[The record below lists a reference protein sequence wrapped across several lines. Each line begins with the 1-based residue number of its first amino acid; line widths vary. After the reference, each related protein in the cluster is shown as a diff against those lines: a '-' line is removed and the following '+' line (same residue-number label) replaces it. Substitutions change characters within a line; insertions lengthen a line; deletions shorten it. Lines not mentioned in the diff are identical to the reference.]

1 MDEQLS
7 RRAFILD
14 PGESLLLSRSN
25 LETAL
30 RFGLWGRFTGL
41 PKHAIISNPIVATPL
56 VEYPAE
62 GHPARVWPQLNP
74 ASLWHPLLWLPE
86 RLAGRYQLIGED
98 GQTVQEDDDTWA
110 VRVCLELSA
119 SGMYDVESGTWL
131 DVLARYGLDV
141 DDPATL
147 DRIRLWQAGAADPVL
162 DSIDLS
168 TDIDVEDRHW
178 AVETAMALMDDLRPA
193 SWALLANDMLVTID
207 EIADPDNPSVAVDP
221 TATHQAAAT
230 MITLGKTLLADPGIG
245 LHEHFWAEQELA
257 LQLIRADDFEAV
269 LDGPIAAI
277 STALYEVRDAHWPHL
292 DALEEAGREPEPV
305 PA

>member
-41 PKHAIISNPIVATPL
+41 PAEAILSNPVVATPL
-56 VEYPAE
+56 VAYPEE
-62 GHPARVWPQLNP
+62 GHPARVWPQVNP
-74 ASLWHPLLWLPE
+74 ASLWHPLMWLPA
-86 RLAGRYQLIGED
+86 RLAGRYQLVGED
-98 GQTVQEDDDTWA
+98 GVTVQEDDDTWA

-141 DDPATL
+141 DDAATL
-147 DRIRLWQAGAADPVL
+147 DRIRLWQSGAADPVL
-162 DSIDLS
+162 DSVDLS
-168 TDIDVEDRHW
+168 PDIDIEPRHW
-178 AVETAMALMDDLRPA
+178 AVETAVELMGDLLPA
-193 SWALLANDMLVTID
+193 TWALLANDMLESID
-207 EIADPDNPSVAVDP
+207 EIADPDNPSAAADP
-221 TATHQAAAT
+221 TAVHQAAAT
-230 MITLGKTLLADPGIG
+230 MITLGKTLLSADGIG
-245 LHEHFWAEQELA
+245 LHPDFWAEQEIA
-257 LQLIRADDFEAV
+257 LELTAPDDYEAV

-292 DALEEAGREPEPV
+292 DALEEAGRDPEPV